1 MRYCSTRE
9 DDSRKAWR
17 FATSH
22 GSIDSQAICSP
33 TVQGLRLRKR
43 SRWLRQRVLHRAPG
57 ILTQEQDH
65 ACARRV
71 TTKAIVR
78 PRLCGVHPRH
88 QRRLAGPYV
97 EVAATTNS
105 VAAAG
110 MRAAARRPVRGVGG
124 RADLGRD
131 KPSPISAGQA

>member
-1 MRYCSTRE
+1 MRVTEAAGRQAAAAHPE
-9 DDSRKAWR
+9 LLAGFGADP
-17 FATSH
+17 SH
-22 GSIDSQAICSP
+22 GLCATAWHP
-33 TVQGLRLRKR
+33 
-43 SRWLRQRVLHRAPG
+43 
-57 ILTQEQDH
+57 QEH
-65 ACARRV
+65 ARRV